1 MRLKELLGVGEVNEA
16 GGDMDQ
22 AITGLSYDSRR
33 VKKGHIFFAV
43 PGERLDGHEFAAQ
56 ALEQGAAAVVM
67 ERRVSLPQSATWI
80 RVRNVRR
87 TMGMWSALFFASPSR
102 RMVLVGITGTNGKTT
117 VSYLLESIFSAAGMA
132 PGVIGTIN
140 YRYQGRI
147 LAAPH
152 TTPESVD
159 LQALLAEMVEADV
172 QSVAMEVSSH
182 ALEMERVRGIE
193 FDAALFT
200 NLTRDHLDFH
210 MDMERYFSAK
220 SRLFTDYL
228 GASAKQNK
236 FAVIHGGDPRG
247 RELLDKV
254 RELGF
259 EVMSYGRGREW
270 DVHPLEFEGDL
281 DGLRGKIRVKDQ
293 VVDFSSR
300 LIGPANLENILGAVG
315 VGFALGLPKSAI
327 SEGIA
332 RLESVP
338 GRLEKI
344 RSKLGISVLVD
355 YAHTPD
361 ALERVIGALRPL
373 TRGQLIVLFGCGGDR
388 DRGKRALM
396 GEIAGRLSDLVVL
409 TSDNPR
415 TEEPLAILEEI
426 EDGVRKTGIKKF
438 QISDFRSQIEN
449 RSTVL
454 DPERSDR
461 REAHD
466 RSPKSQIQNLKLER
480 GYCVEPDR
488 RTAIR
493 LALRLARS
501 GDLVLI
507 AGKGHED
514 YQILGAK
521 RIHFDDREV
530 AREELDSIQNAK

>member
-1 MRLKELLGVGEVNEA
+1 MTGMRLKELLEAGEVDEA

-22 AITGLSYDSRR
+22 AVTGLSYDSRR

-281 DGLRGKIRVKDQ
+281 DGLRGKIRMKDQ

-315 VGFALGLPKSAI
+315 VGFALGLPKGAI

-361 ALERVIGALRPL
+361 ALERVIGAMRPFA
-373 TRGQLIVLFGCGGDR
+373 RGRLIVLFGCGGDR
-388 DRGKRALM
+388 DRGKRAVM

-426 EDGVRKTGIKKF
+426 EAGVRKTHMRKF
-438 QISDFRSQIEN
+438 QISNLRSQI
-449 RSTVL
+449 
-454 DPERSDR
+454 SDLQS
-461 REAHD
+461 E
-466 RSPKSQIQNLKLER
+466 ILNLKSYL
-480 GYCVEPDR
+480 VEPDR